1 MCLDA
6 GRYNAV
12 SQLKVFSMS
21 FAGSVRRNILLLG
34 IFFLLPGC
42 GEDESSTKNNEP
54 VIRGLKT
61 VLVKDEERIAVRKYP
76 GILQPSSIST
86 LSFEIAGKLETIQLD
101 VGQPVKKG
109 DVLAKIDPKTLLL
122 KLDSAKSVFEQAKL
136 AAQIA
141 GDDYKRKAALLK
153 KGVIAQA
160 AADKSRNEAQSAKA
174 NMIQA
179 EKAMETAQEDLGK
192 TELKVPFDGVINTV
206 EAKSFA
212 NVSPGGAIATIY
224 SIEGFEASFTV
235 NYDVVNK
242 LVVGKKAV
250 VRLADDPT
258 IKLDAQVS
266 ELGAKADTV
275 SSFPVVVK
283 LNNTSPNL
291 KAGMAIEIALSFAV
305 ENGKGFLLPL
315 SVLALEGDD
324 KESKNHL
331 KDDTALV
338 YVFDSA
344 SSTVKRREIKIGGI
358 RENALIVVDGLK
370 LGENVASAGVSFLR
384 DGQKVKLLPSVVGE

>member
-1 MCLDA
+1 
-6 GRYNAV
+6 
-12 SQLKVFSMS
+12 MS
-21 FAGSVRRNILLLG
+21 FAGLFLRNVLLLG
-34 IFFLLPGC
+34 IFLLLPGC
-42 GEDESSTKNNEP
+42 GEDESSIKNSEP

-61 VLVKDEERIAVRKYP
+61 VLVKDEERTAVRKYP

-86 LSFEIAGKLETIQLD
+86 LSFEIAGNLQAIQLD

-109 DVLAKIDPKTLLL
+109 DVLANIDPKTLLL

-141 GDDYKRKAALLK
+141 GDDYKRKAILLK

-160 AADKSRNEAQSAKA
+160 AADKSRNEAQRTKA
-174 NMIQA
+174 DMIQA
-179 EKAMETAQEDLGK
+179 KKALETAQENFEK
-192 TELKVPFDGVINTV
+192 AELKAPFDGIINTV

-212 NVSPGGAIATIY
+212 NISAGGAIATIY
-224 SIEGFEASFTV
+224 STKGFEASFSV
-235 NYDVVNK
+235 NYDVVNM

-258 IKLDAQVS
+258 VKLDAQVS

-324 KESKNHL
+324 KKAKNHI
-331 KDDTALV
+331 KDDTALI
-338 YVFDSA
+338 YVFDKV

-370 LGENVASAGVSFLR
+370 PGEHVASAGVSFLR
-384 DGQKVKLLPSVVGE
+384 DGQKVKLLSSAVGE